1 MKSIR
6 IKDSYGFE
14 NISLEE
20 ESIPVIKNNEV
31 LVKVEAISLNQL
43 DLMIAKGFFERPL
56 PHTLGSDAAGQVI
69 EVGKDVSD
77 LKMGDKVSTHFI
89 HAWQSGNL
97 NPDILKTRLGMDR
110 ADVFSEYIA
119 LPASAFVKIPS
130 HLTYKE
136 GATLPIAALT
146 AWEAL
151 VNAGK
156 LEAGQTVLLQGTGGV
171 SIFALQ
177 FAKAMGARVIIT
189 SGSDHKLERAQL
201 LGADETINYN
211 TDPNWQNKVLA
222 LTGGAGVDIAL
233 EMSWAEVGKTFE
245 AMKLG
250 GKVVVV
256 GLLGGSRADFS
267 VFDIL
272 HKSLSVIGVQV
283 GSKKS
288 FEAMNE
294 FMEIHTIR
302 PVIDREYSLDQTT
315 EAFEYMEKGSHFGKV
330 VVAF

>member
-20 ESIPVIKNNEV
+20 ESIPTIKNNEV

-56 PHTLGSDAAGQVI
+56 PHTLGSDAAGDVV

-77 LKMGDKVSTHFI
+77 LKIGDKVSTHFI

-110 ADVFSEYIA
+110 QGVFAQYIA
-119 LPASAFVKIPS
+119 LPASTFVKIPF
-130 HLTYKE
+130 HLTYE
-136 GATLPIAALT
+136 EAATLPIAGVT
-146 AWEAL
+146 AWEGL

-156 LEAGQTVLLQGTGGV
+156 LESGQMVLLQGTGGV

-189 SGSDHKLERAQL
+189 SGSDHKLAHAKL

-211 TDPNWQNKVLA
+211 THPNWQKRVLE
-222 LTGGAGVDIAL
+222 LTEGAGVDIAL
-233 EMSWAEVGKTFE
+233 EMSWREVGKTFE

-256 GLLGGSRADFS
+256 GLLGGPHAEFS

-272 HKSLSVIGVQV
+272 HKSLTVIGVQV

-315 EAFEYMEKGSHFGKV
+315 EAFEYMDKGGHFGKI